1 MQCSLRLKKELE
13 RFQTQPMS
21 GISCWPTDNLYEL
34 KASVMGPDG
43 SPYENGVF
51 YIDIQIPDKYPFIPP
66 SVRFV
71 TPIYHPNVDDSGRI
85 CLPSL
90 KSPPQGA
97 WKPNMNL
104 ASILVDI
111 QLLMAEPNFNDPLR
125 SELAHEY
132 QVNRESFMKNAR
144 EQTVKHAM
152 QSQNESPGLLFDSC
166 NQISRPSV
174 KHSAEISSLPDPKK
188 KRT

>member
-13 RFQTQPMS
+13 RFRTQPVS
-21 GISCWPTDNLYEL
+21 GISCWPTDNIYQL

-43 SPYENGVF
+43 TPYENGVF

-66 SVRFV
+66 NVRFV

-85 CLPSL
+85 CLPTL
-90 KSPPQGA
+90 KSAPQGA

-125 SELAHEY
+125 SEISQEY
-132 QVNRESFMKNAR
+132 QTSRESYIKHAR
-144 EQTVKHAM
+144 ECTVKHAL
-152 QSQNESPGLLFDSC
+152 QSSNELPGIAVSDSC
-166 NQISRPSV
+166 KQLSSSV
-174 KHSAEISSLPDPKK
+174 KHAAEDGDSPNSKK
-188 KRT
+188 KKV